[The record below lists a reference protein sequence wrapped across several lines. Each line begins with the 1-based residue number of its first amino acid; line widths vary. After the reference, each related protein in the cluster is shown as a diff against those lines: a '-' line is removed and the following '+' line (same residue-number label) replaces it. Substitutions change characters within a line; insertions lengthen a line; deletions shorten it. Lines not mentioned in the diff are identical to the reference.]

1 MRCACGVVWAEMK
14 KQHRNYFHSKLIY
27 ISLFVWPALNFITAC
42 FSMQVFDVGQSTV
55 PYLTAQNLVAYL
67 MLGYLCMS
75 FFRCLV
81 QSAWR
86 FSQERFSGTLELI
99 YLSPANRSAIL
110 LGNALASLVEGAAV
124 MVSFGAAVLLGHSQV
139 LAGAFLPCAA
149 ALSMACCMAVL
160 WGVFLNALFLYS
172 RDSDFVFTLLEEPME
187 IFSGVK
193 VPVEVFPLWAKC
205 AGALFPLTYA
215 LEGVRR
221 AFLAGARMAQLRP
234 FLFAGACIIIL
245 LYLLTAA
252 ALHIAERHGRRTGS
266 FTLF

>member
-55 PYLTAQNLVAYL
+55 PYLTDQNLVAYL

-99 YLSPANRSAIL
+99 YLSPANRGAIL
-110 LGNALASLVEGAAV
+110 LGNALASLVEGTAV
-124 MVSFGAAVLLGHSQV
+124 MGVLRRSGAAWPQPGAGRRVSALRCRAFHGVLYGCAVGRISERVVFIFPRFRLCVHSAGGTHGDIQRCKGSCGGVSAVGQV
-139 LAGAFLPCAA
+139 RRRSIPAYLCAGRGAP
-149 ALSMACCMAVL
+149 
-160 WGVFLNALFLYS
+160 G
-172 RDSDFVFTLLEEPME
+172 
-187 IFSGVK
+187 FSGR
-193 VPVEVFPLWAKC
+193 C
-205 AGALFPLTYA
+205 AYG
-215 LEGVRR
+215 
-221 AFLAGARMAQLRP
+221 
-234 FLFAGACIIIL
+234 
-245 LYLLTAA
+245 TAA
-252 ALHIAERHGRRTGS
+252 SLPFCRCVHYNTAVPAYRGGASHC
-266 FTLF
+266 